1 MIRVIAL
8 SIIIALFSGCKDS
21 DNEEVIPYVQF
32 YGYVYLSDP
41 YYVNTS
47 FIALTDEN
55 RNTLGIS
62 GVVVYRLTSESYYA
76 YDLVCPYEKS
86 TAALVKIDPKDDG
99 HVVCPKCGST
109 YSISGGYGDIV
120 KGPSKYPLKAYST
133 QYEPSD
139 NTLAIWNQ

>member
-32 YGYVYLSDP
+32 YGHIYLSDP
-41 YYVNTS
+41 YYLNPP
-47 FIALTDEN
+47 FIAHTDMN
-55 RNTLGIS
+55 YNTLGIN
-62 GVVVYRLTSESYYA
+62 GVVVYKLTSDSYYA

-133 QYEPSD
+133 QYEASD